1 MLVSAFSSFF
11 KLAQAYP
18 SFASRPVIVYVGIY
32 SKVGIFVVSENIL
45 FLIASSKKLIDFSTL
60 PKKLLI

>member
-1 MLVSAFSSFF
+1 MQAF
-11 KLAQAYP
+11 QDRY
-18 SFASRPVIVYVGIY
+18 VIVYIGIY

-45 FLIASSKKLIDFSTL
+45 FLIASSQKKLIDFSTL

>member
-1 MLVSAFSSFF
+1 MQAF
-11 KLAQAYP
+11 QDRY
-18 SFASRPVIVYVGIY
+18 VIVYIGIY

-45 FLIASSKKLIDFSTL
+45 VLIASSKKLIDFSTL